1 MLILVLRY
9 IRISKYLNISNA
21 CVKTFFKLIN
31 IQTDIGTRIGTG
43 TLALFN
49 QIVFN
54 IPTSK

>member
-1 MLILVLRY
+1 MF
-9 IRISKYLNISNA
+9 NISNA
-21 CVKTFFKLIN
+21 CVKTLSFKLIN
-31 IQTDIGTRIGTG
+31 LQTDIGTRKNI